1 MAVSRYT
8 RIQGRPL
15 DALVGDFRKL
25 LKFVEPGEITS
36 ANVTGASAKLVSE
49 AIGIPAVNE
58 FRAVAT
64 AMSRL
69 HPDAV
74 NVFEMGGENSK
85 YLLMEAG
92 DGGAMIADFETN
104 GDCAAGTGSFM
115 DQQAGR
121 LCYPVEQV
129 GDIVHSAGRCPK
141 IAGRCSVFAKSDMI
155 HAQQKGYM
163 PGEVLKGLCEAVA
176 RNFKSNIVRGRK
188 ITGKTVFIG
197 GVAMNRGVAGA
208 IQRVFDLDEKDF
220 VIPEHCSYMGAIGS
234 AILASGN
241 GHFFEGGDLHR
252 RVHDATGAGP
262 RKFPSLKPL
271 SREKVLFLRDRV
283 CRLLVRGANPSRRRL
298 ARHRRR
304 LGKHEL
310 RPRRR
315 RRGRHHGRYI

>member
-1 MAVSRYT
+1 MGLILGIDVGTVSVKWTLLGPRSRLEELKGLTGGLIDTVRPFPTGEVEAMAVSRYT

-25 LKFVEPGEITS
+25 LKFVEQGEITS

-163 PGEVLKGLCEAVA
+163 PG
-176 RNFKSNIVRGRK
+176 RSSR
-188 ITGKTVFIG
+188 
-197 GVAMNRGVAGA
+197 
-208 IQRVFDLDEKDF
+208 
-220 VIPEHCSYMGAIGS
+220 GS
-234 AILASGN
+234 A
-241 GHFFEGGDLHR
+241 R
-252 RVHDATGAGP
+252 R
-262 RKFPSLKPL
+262 
-271 SREKVLFLRDRV
+271 SR
-283 CRLLVRGANPSRRRL
+283 AISR
-298 ARHRRR
+298 A
-304 LGKHEL
+304 
-310 RPRRR
+310 
-315 RRGRHHGRYI
+315 I